1 MTQRS
6 SSDDT
11 STCAATAQPSSTR
24 SRIVSLE
31 PARTE
36 GSDSVNET
44 EGLVKRF
51 DPTKALQDVNLSIA
65 HGTIL
70 EVLGHSG
77 TAAQPSRTSDND
89 ISRVH
94 GSSTRI

>member
-1 MTQRS
+1 MTNGGTVNDRLMTQRS

-36 GSDSVNET
+36 GSDSVDE
-44 EGLVKRF
+44 
-51 DPTKALQDVNLSIA
+51 ALGQ
-65 HGTIL
+65 
-70 EVLGHSG
+70 
-77 TAAQPSRTSDND
+77 SRSLQRHRRPCQ
-89 ISRVH
+89 ISRNTLVP
-94 GSSTRI
+94 